1 MDNSSQYIVSAR
13 KYRPDS
19 FEDLIGQDNIVKTLK
34 NSIIRGKLAHAYL
47 FCGPRGVGK
56 TSAARI
62 FAKTINCEHPSADME
77 PCGECESCI
86 SFKEGRSYCI
96 HELDAA
102 SNNGVDDIRAL
113 TDQVQIPPQVGKYSV
128 YIIDEVHMLSP
139 AAFNAFLKTLE
150 EPPAHAIFIL
160 ATTEKHK
167 VLPTILSRC
176 QTYDFNRIGI
186 PDIVFNLRGIAD
198 KEGIS
203 IDDESL
209 HIIARKADG
218 AMRDALTI
226 FDQTVAFCGTEVKY
240 EDVIRNLNVLDYEH
254 SFNMTEY
261 MLANDYASALLEF
274 DGILSK
280 GFNALYFVSS
290 LSTHFRNLMIAKNG
304 ALDALLELPESLKK
318 KYKEQAD
325 KCSLQFLYEALAVTS
340 QCESGYKESINPRLH
355 IEFALMKLCFLTG
368 GPVSIRPGA
377 QGPAQ
382 GAAQAKPQQ
391 PQGRPQPG
399 VQQQAQ
405 PQGAQPQQPSRPNM
419 GSAQTSSQNAARPS
433 SQAGAQAV
441 PGANAGAD
449 DGAKATAN
457 VVANVGLNAAGN
469 GAINGSGTA
478 AANADAVAI
487 STGSADANGAAAAT
501 GNATATQPVNGVES
515 SPAATEG
522 VAGATAGT
530 PTATS
535 TPTESVAASAAGV
548 TDSTAAPVARRK
560 RSSRS
565 ASSLSLD
572 SITEEDAKTSADNAN
587 NLSDRIPE
595 DDEVF
600 EAWKKIPANYAS
612 RPRLYTTL
620 STTKIAVKPMEGY
633 KLLEF
638 YVMNL
643 AQKTWV
649 EQELLKEIE
658 AKIQQELGSSQV
670 RLAVA
675 VIAEEK
681 VEKKIYMPA
690 DKAKVMIS
698 ENAEVEK
705 FVKDLDLD
713 VK

>member
-186 PDIVFNLRGIAD
+186 PDIVFNLRSIAD
-198 KEGIS
+198 KEGIK

-254 SFNMTEY
+254 SFNMTEF

-325 KCSLQFLYEALAVTS
+325 KCSLQFLYEALSVTT

-368 GPVSIRPGA
+368 GPVSIRPT
-377 QGPAQ
+377 AQ
-382 GAAQAKPQQ
+382 GASQPQKPQQQAAGVAQAKTSAAPAQASQ
-391 PQGRPQPG
+391 PQSNVNQ
-399 VQQQAQ
+399 
-405 PQGAQPQQPSRPNM
+405 
-419 GSAQTSSQNAARPS
+419 SAAPKSTD
-433 SQAGAQAV
+433 AGTTNDVNVAV
-441 PGANAGAD
+441 
-449 DGAKATAN
+449 
-457 VVANVGLNAAGN
+457 NAAGVAGSAATATGSAATATVSAPVTN
-469 GAINGSGTA
+469 SAPAGASREASEVATGTA
-478 AANADAVAI
+478 AGI
-487 STGSADANGAAAAT
+487 S
-501 GNATATQPVNGVES
+501 
-515 SPAATEG
+515 
-522 VAGATAGT
+522 AGATVGSNA
-530 PTATS
+530 A
-535 TPTESVAASAAGV
+535 ESVSAAESVPAVEATTVAPKTTAVEVV
-548 TDSTAAPVARRK
+548 TSADAPVARRK

-565 ASSLSLD
+565 ASALSLD
-572 SITEEDAKTSADNAN
+572 AISDEDAKASSDSSS

-595 DDEVF
+595 DDEVY

-620 STTKIAVKPMEGY
+620 STTKIAVKTMDGY

-658 AKIQQELGSSQV
+658 AKIQNTLGTSRV
-670 RLAVA
+670 RLAVE

-681 VEKKIYMPA
+681 VERKIYMPA